1 MINLK
6 SVFVFTKAQL
16 SAFTGGL
23 LDYTVMILC
32 TELLHIHYTISI
44 AIGGIIGAVVN
55 FSVNRYWTFSAN
67 RASRLPVGFQLAKF
81 VFVVAGSITLKS
93 SGTYLLTNWLKL
105 DYKIT
110 RIMVDII
117 VSLGFNYVLQKY
129 WVFKKPSIKE
139 LRRLD

>member
-1 MINLK
+1 MSKKK
-6 SVFVFTKAQL
+6 SVFVFAKAQV

-23 LDYTVMILC
+23 LDYAVMILC

-44 AIGGIIGAVVN
+44 AIGGIVGAVLN
-55 FSVNRYWTFSAN
+55 FSVNRYWTFTDNKAN
-67 RASRLPVGFQLAKF
+67 KTPVGFQLVKF
-81 VFVVAGSITLKS
+81 IFVVAGSIALKS
-93 SGTYLLTNWLKL
+93 SGTYMFTNWLKL

-129 WVFKKPSIKE
+129 WVFIKPTIKE
-139 LRRLD
+139 LKQLD